1 MKSHILAIAFIGA
14 MSGALAIASFSLG
27 LFSGLESFFEDLF
40 FTEKAVSRHI
50 VIADIDN
57 ESINTIGQWP
67 WPRSVFA
74 KAIIEMSKNPPQTLG
89 IDVIFPEHSRIGIG
103 DDNELAR
110 ALQSAS
116 YPIIMPIEADPLSL
130 QGEKPSAN
138 NFVRPLP
145 EFASQRSVTLAH
157 VNLILDRDGIVRKFP
172 PKIFDRTAS
181 TTINA
186 FSYEAARKS
195 GYPIPNEEDLLGMNR
210 IVFAGPTGSILRIPF
225 WKILDGSASELV
237 KGKIVF
243 LGATAADLHDE
254 KPTPLGRGTEM
265 PGVEIQANIANM
277 LISGYRLTPLHQAY
291 SNLWILIAALL
302 PALIFIVLR
311 HRTIQPILINIF
323 FGGVQTL
330 AVVFAFESGVVANI
344 IHINGAWILSTSAI
358 VAYRYFFGE
367 RERAQ
372 MRKTFS
378 KYVSK
383 DVLEEI
389 LKHPEMVKLG
399 GEEKEITVFFS
410 DIRGFTT
417 ISEKTTPKE
426 LVRIL
431 NEYFTSMSEEVLNH
445 KGVLDKYIGDA
456 IMAFWGAPIEDP
468 DQADNALRA
477 SIAMMQKLKI
487 LNEKL
492 QKNGDPEINIGIG
505 LYTGPAIVGNI
516 GSEMRFDYTI
526 IGDTVNVAS
535 RLEGLNKEF
544 KTNIIIG
551 ESTKNKLRG
560 AYSFKPLGS
569 VSVKGRK
576 EPLNIYTVDGEI
588 KNTLQ

>member
-1 MKSHILAIAFIGA
+1 MQKKHILSIVFIGA
-14 MSGALAIASFSLG
+14 LSGALAITSFSLG

-40 FTEKAVSRHI
+40 FTEKSVSRHI
-50 VIADIDN
+50 IIADIDN
-57 ESINTIGQWP
+57 ESINKIGQWP
-67 WPRSVFA
+67 WPRSIFA
-74 KAIIEMSKNPPQTLG
+74 KVITEVSKNPPKALG
-89 IDVIFPEHSRIGIG
+89 IDVIFPEHSRVGIS

-110 ALQSAS
+110 ALQSAL
-116 YPIIMPIEADPLSL
+116 YPIIMPIEADPLFL
-130 QGEKPSAN
+130 ENGKPLADT
-138 NFVRPLP
+138 FLRPLP
-145 EFASQRSVTLAH
+145 EFTSQRSVTLAH
-157 VNLILDRDGIVRKFP
+157 VNLILDRDGIIRKFP
-172 PKIFDRTAS
+172 PQIFDRTAS
-181 TTINA
+181 ATINS
-186 FSYEAARKS
+186 FSYETVQKS
-195 GYPIPNEEDLLGMNR
+195 GYPIPHKDSLTDTER
-210 IVFAGPTGSILRIPF
+210 IVFTGPTGSILRIPF
-225 WKILDGSASELV
+225 WKILDGSASESV

-277 LISGYRLTPLHQAY
+277 LISGYRLTPLGEAY
-291 SNLWILIAALL
+291 SNLWIFIAALL
-302 PALIFIVLR
+302 PACIFILLR
-311 HRTIQPILINIF
+311 RGTLQPILITIF

-330 AVVFAFESGVVANI
+330 AVVFAFENGIVANI
-344 IHINGAWILSTSAI
+344 IHINGSWILSTSAI

-417 ISEKTTPKE
+417 LSEKTTPKE

-468 DQADNALRA
+468 NQADNALQA

-492 QKNGDPEINIGIG
+492 RQNGDPEINIGIG

-516 GSEMRFDYTI
+516 GSEMRFDYTV

-560 AYSFKPLGS
+560 TYSFKPLGS

-576 EPLNIYTVDGEI
+576 EQLNIYTV
-588 KNTLQ
+588 KM